1 MSAEIWKELVFLGR
15 FLVLGVAITFLYDI
29 LRIFRRVIRHG
40 SFLLS
45 LEDLLFWT
53 GCSAGIFY
61 MLYQENNGTIRWF
74 AIMGATVGMLLYK
87 ATLSRLF
94 VHYVSAVLLKFKK
107 LFAPLQRPAR
117 FLKKKLTASCK
128 MFRMILCKR

>member
-61 MLYQENNGTIRWF
+61 MLYQENNGTVRWF

-87 ATLSRLF
+87 ATLSRFF
-94 VHYVSAVLLKFKK
+94 VHYVSAVLLKLKK
-107 LFAPLQRPAR
+107 LFAPLQRFAR